1 MKFLF
6 ILGTY
11 LPKAS
16 ANGICV
22 INVINEIK
30 NQGHSVHCLC
40 WDNVGKKH
48 DIVDGV
54 EITRVFVSSK
64 YSADNIM
71 PKSRV
76 SYKFISLIDK
86 TLSYIL
92 FPFYPNHRIGI
103 SKRMERHAL
112 DLMRKNEYDCIISV
126 FQPFDALFAGY
137 SIAKKYPS
145 TKWVLYY
152 LDIFSGGIKPT
163 LLSQKRFFKKTYKW
177 ECKFFERC
185 DLALIM
191 ESYGFHYKTK
201 MFEKYKDRIKY
212 ADFPLIDSLRPPCE
226 IVQTKHDDLR
236 FLLSG
241 KIDFAM
247 RNPTYVLSLMEKILK
262 SVPSHF
268 DFCGTQDW
276 QPLLDSFQASVGNS
290 FTYHG
295 RVDYQTAKKMEDEA
309 DVLISIGNSFS
320 GAVPSKIFSYMSRGK
335 IILHTYSDP
344 NDPALAYLRLYPKAI
359 LLNEKDSSECL
370 DVFKIVET
378 IEKNY
383 DRIIDPHTLN
393 ALFPKNTV
401 RYTSD
406 LILSCVE

>member
-22 INVINEIK
+22 INIIKEIK
-30 NQGHSVHCLC
+30 KQGHLVHCLC
-40 WDNVGKKH
+40 WDNIGKKQ
-48 DIVDGV
+48 DIVDDV

-64 YSADNIM
+64 YKADNIRF
-71 PKSRV
+71 KSRFA
-76 SYKFISLIDK
+76 YKIISLIDK
-86 TLSYIL
+86 TLAYIM
-92 FPFYPNHRIGI
+92 FPFYPNHRLGL
-103 SKRMERHAL
+103 SKRMERQAL
-112 DLMRKNEYDCIISV
+112 RLMQKNQYDCVISV

-137 SIAKKYPS
+137 SIVKKYPS
-145 TKWVLYY
+145 TKWILYY
-152 LDIFSGGIKPT
+152 LDIFSGGLKPS
-163 LLSQKRFFKKTYKW
+163 LLSKEKFFKKTYKW

-185 DLALIM
+185 DLAIIM

-201 MFEKYKDRIKY
+201 MFEKYEDRIKY
-212 ADFPLIDSLRPPCE
+212 ADFPLIESSLAQYETFR
-226 IVQTKHDDLR
+226 TRHNDLR

-247 RNPTYVLSLMEKILK
+247 RNPTYVLTLMEKILK
-262 SVPSHF
+262 IVPSHF

-276 QPLLDSFQASVGNS
+276 QSLLDSFQTSVGNS

-320 GAVPSKIFSYMSRGK
+320 GAVPSKIFSYMSKGK
-335 IILHTYSDP
+335 IILHTYSNQD
-344 NDPALAYLRLYPKAI
+344 DPALAYLKLYPKAI
-359 LLNEKDSSECL
+359 LINEKDSSGML
-370 DVFKIVET
+370 DAVKVVDI

-383 DRIIDPHTLN
+383 NRIIDLHTLT
-393 ALFPKNTV
+393 ALFPQNTV
-401 RYTSD
+401 RYTLDIIMSRM
-406 LILSCVE
+406 E